1 MDTSLRG
8 SPLQTCY
15 NDSQCGADLSRSACI
30 LLRAAAFV
38 LCVSEFPHA
47 APTMHRAQRAH
58 DVQVRME
65 VSYRKHLYLPAAME
79 VHPVNDQ
86 AHGKMEQWAPDS
98 EKMQAELEGNRMSK
112 NLSVSPA
119 QPPLVHVQTPPMAS
133 T

>member
-1 MDTSLRG
+1 
-8 SPLQTCY
+8 
-15 NDSQCGADLSRSACI
+15 
-30 LLRAAAFV
+30 
-38 LCVSEFPHA
+38 
-47 APTMHRAQRAH
+47 
-58 DVQVRME
+58 ME

-119 QPPLVHVQTPPMAS
+119 EPLLSEQTPMAS
-133 T
+133 TQAQLCSADCFT

>member
-1 MDTSLRG
+1 
-8 SPLQTCY
+8 
-15 NDSQCGADLSRSACI
+15 
-30 LLRAAAFV
+30 
-38 LCVSEFPHA
+38 
-47 APTMHRAQRAH
+47 
-58 DVQVRME
+58 ME

-119 QPPLVHVQTPPMAS
+119 EPFLSEHGSSLFS